1 MAHLLRSTLIFSSL
15 LLLHVASAQPTLNEP
30 LAGRPVAAV
39 LGELVQRGWRFAYST
54 NLIGED
60 LLVEQEPSTRAP
72 VEMVREILRPH
83 RLTVREH
90 GELLLVVRMTEA
102 EISALAPVAEF
113 QTVESESNE
122 RLVETITVS
131 ASRYELSRDLSNTRF
146 YLDQQSVEAL
156 PDIGDDPVR
165 ATQRLPGVAS
175 APYSSSGY
183 VRGGERSETNIFLN
197 GHRLLDPFHVR
208 DFQSVFSSIDNRA
221 INGIE
226 VYTGGF
232 PVLYGNGLSGLVLI
246 DALNPDSPN
255 RTELGISAYNSSLL
269 ASRTSSDGDVQWL
282 VSARRGNLDLIL
294 DDDFGDP
301 SYYDVF
307 GQLSINLTPTTQ
319 LSINA
324 LHARDNALVVL
335 ENDIEEEEESNSDTD
350 NTQVWLRLDSEWS
363 DELRSTTVLSFARLD
378 TARFGTTNN
387 ADDYVS
393 FASDRRNVTELVFR
407 QDWSWDAAERHKM
420 LWGMQFERG
429 EAEYEYRSE
438 VTYFELAELLAGT
451 DETELSSAQL
461 APELDSFSLYL
472 SDRWRIRDNTV
483 LDLGLRWDTQTF
495 TTGTSGSQLSPRIGV
510 FHALTPQTDFRVSW
524 GRYHQAQAI
533 GRLQVEDGVTR
544 YWPAQRADQWI
555 ASLNHRLSERYSL
568 RVEAFEKTVD
578 RPRPRYENLFDPFT
592 VNPELAPD
600 RVLLTPL
607 SATMRGLEVSL
618 RFDGGNGF
626 DWWAAYTIANA
637 EDRFVGRSEPRSWDQ
652 RHALLAG
659 ISWSTERWQAALA
672 MTVHSGWPRTPLSLI
687 AGFDDEGEPELLP
700 LVGERNSKRYPTFA
714 TIDARVSRKFDVRR
728 GTLSVFAEVSN
739 LTNRRN
745 VCCSDF
751 DIEEDATGNDML
763 DLSDD
768 FWPPLLPAI
777 GILWEF

>member
-1 MAHLLRSTLIFSSL
+1 MTLLLRSTLTCLCLLSL
-15 LLLHVASAQPTLNEP
+15 HAASAQPSP
-30 LAGRPVAAV
+30 AQSLAGRPVAAV
-39 LGELVQRGWRFAYST
+39 LEELVEKGWRFAFST
-54 NLIGED
+54 NLVGAD
-60 LLVEQEPSTRAP
+60 LLVEGEPTARAP

-90 GELLLVVRMTEA
+90 GELLLIVRMTEA
-102 EISALAPVAEF
+102 EVSALAPVTEF
-113 QTVESESNE
+113 QMSDDDVTQ

-156 PDIGDDPVR
+156 PDLGDDPVR

-246 DALNPDSPN
+246 DALNPDAPN

-269 ASRTSSDGDVQWL
+269 ASRVSSNGDIQWL
-282 VSARRGNLDLIL
+282 ISARRGNLDLIL

-319 LSINA
+319 LSLNA

-335 ENDIEEEEESNSDTD
+335 ENDIEEEEETNSDTD

-363 DELRSTTVLSFARLD
+363 DDLRSTTVLSFARLD

-393 FASDRRNVTELVFR
+393 FATDRRKVTELVFR
-407 QDWSWDAAERHKM
+407 QDWSWDAAERHKV

-429 EAEYEYRSE
+429 EAEYQYRSE

-451 DETELSSAQL
+451 DETEQRNIQA
-461 APELDSFSLYL
+461 APKLDSFSLYL

-495 TTGTSGSQLSPRIGV
+495 TTGTSGSQLSPRVGI
-510 FHALTPQTDFRVSW
+510 FHSLTPQTDLRLSW
-524 GRYHQAQAI
+524 GRYHQSQAI
-533 GRLQVEDGVTR
+533 GQLQIEDGVTR

-555 ASLNHRLSERYSL
+555 VSLNHRLTDRYSL
-568 RVEAFEKTVD
+568 RIEAFEKTVE

-600 RVLLTPL
+600 RIQIAPL
-607 SATMRGLEVSL
+607 SANMRGLEVSL
-618 RFDGGNGF
+618 RFAGANGF

-637 EDRFVGRSEPRSWDQ
+637 EDRFSDRSEPRSWDQ

-659 ISWSTERWQAALA
+659 VSWSTEKWQAALA
-672 MTVHSGWPRTPLSLI
+672 TTIHSGWPRTPLSLTPDI
-687 AGFDDEGEPELLP
+687 DDEGEVELQP
-700 LVGERNSKRYPTFA
+700 LVGRRNSKSYPVFA
-714 TIDARVSRKFDVRR
+714 TLDARISRKFDVRR

-751 DIEEDATGNDML
+751 DLEEDEVGNDTL

>member
-1 MAHLLRSTLIFSSL
+1 MPVLRGSLFLLGL
-15 LLLHVASAQPTLNEP
+15 LLLQAAYAQPAPSQP
-30 LAGRPVAAV
+30 LAGRPIAVVLEEFVA
-39 LGELVQRGWRFAYST
+39 QGWRFAFST
-54 NLIGED
+54 NLVSAN
-60 LLVEQEPSTRAP
+60 LLVEQEPEAREPIAI
-72 VEMVREILRPH
+72 VREILRPH
-83 RLTVREH
+83 RLTVRDRD
-90 GELLLVVRMTEA
+90 GLLLIVRMTEA
-102 EISALAPVAEF
+102 EVRALAPVTEF
-113 QTVESESNE
+113 QAADDESTEG
-122 RLVETITVS
+122 VMETITVS
-131 ASRYELSRDLSNTRF
+131 ASRYELSRELSNTRF
-146 YLDQQSVEAL
+146 YFDQQSVEAL
-156 PDIGDDPVR
+156 PDIGEDPVR
-165 ATQRLPGVAS
+165 AAQRLPGVA
-175 APYSSSGY
+175 AGPYSSAGY
-183 VRGGERSETNIFLN
+183 VRGGERSETSIFLN

-246 DALNPDSPN
+246 DALNPDTPN

-269 ASRTSSDGDVQWL
+269 ASRVSSSGDVQWL

-319 LSINA
+319 LSVNA

-363 DELRSTTVLSFARLD
+363 DELRSTTVLSFAKLD
-378 TARFGTTNN
+378 TVRFGTTND
-387 ADDYVS
+387 AESYVS
-393 FASDRRNVTELVFR
+393 FATDRRQVTELVFR
-407 QDWSWDAAERHKM
+407 QDWSWDAAETHKV

-429 EAEYEYRSE
+429 EADYDYRSE

-451 DETELSSAQL
+451 DETERRSYRV
-461 APELDSFSLYL
+461 APELDSFSLYI
-472 SDRWRIRDNTV
+472 SDRWRIREKTV

-495 TTGTSGSQLSPRIGV
+495 TTGTSGSQVSPRIGL
-510 FHALTPQTDFRVSW
+510 FHALAPQTDLRISW
-524 GRYHQAQAI
+524 GRYHQAQAV
-533 GRLQVEDGVTR
+533 GQLQVEDGITR

-555 ASLNHRLSERYSL
+555 ASLNHRFGERYSL
-568 RVEAFEKTVD
+568 RLEAFEKTVD
-578 RPRPRYENLFDPFT
+578 RLRPRFENLFDPFT

-600 RVLLTPL
+600 RVRIDPL
-607 SATMRGLEVSL
+607 SAQMRGLELSL
-618 RFDGGNGF
+618 RYDGANGL
-626 DWWAAYTIANA
+626 DWWAAYTVARA
-637 EDRFVGRSEPRSWDQ
+637 EDRVAGGKQPRSWDQ
-652 RHALLAG
+652 RHALLTG
-659 ISWSTERWQAALA
+659 VSWSTEKWEAALA
-672 MTVHSGWPRTPLSLI
+672 VTVHSGWPRTPLTLI
-687 AGFDDEGEPELLP
+687 TTVDDEGEIELLP
-700 LVGERNSKRYPTFA
+700 VIGERNSKSYPFFA
-714 TIDARVSRKFDVRR
+714 TLDARISRKFDVRR

-745 VCCSDF
+745 VCCTDV
-751 DIEEDATGNDML
+751 DLDEDDAGNEVL